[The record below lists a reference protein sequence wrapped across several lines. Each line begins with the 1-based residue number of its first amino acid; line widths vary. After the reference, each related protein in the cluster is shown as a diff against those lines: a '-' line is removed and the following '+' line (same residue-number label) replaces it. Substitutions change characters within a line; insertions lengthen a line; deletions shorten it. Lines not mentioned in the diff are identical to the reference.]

1 MAGLMGGLM
10 NNVLSSFC
18 SKSVSGLTR
27 LSINPLNSIE
37 MLGSLN
43 QVRHN
48 RRVYRQDRNPWKGQL
63 RFDKKPLQ
71 EWWEWDGLGPY
82 KYRHH
87 NYADNRVLK
96 DVQRRRIFKR
106 DHYERSKLQD
116 VFYNDVLPK
125 EVRDKAM
132 NKIINMPFDSSVI
145 RLVDRCVVT
154 GRPRGVYKEFRASRF
169 IFRHE
174 ADHNRVSGAQRAFWL
189 YNTHIKP

>member
-1 MAGLMGGLM
+1 
-10 NNVLSSFC
+10 
-18 SKSVSGLTR
+18 
-27 LSINPLNSIE
+27 

-71 EWWEWDGLGPY
+71 EWWEWDELGPY

-145 RLVDRCVVT
+145 RDLWICQIMNYFFHLNFV
-154 GRPRGVYKEFRASRF
+154 
-169 IFRHE
+169 
-174 ADHNRVSGAQRAFWL
+174 QRYCRL
-189 YNTHIKP
+189 YILSW